1 MGCDIHCYIE
11 YKPAE
16 SNDWSDFGGCI
27 NPGRNYD
34 LFAKLAGI
42 RNYDEI
48 TPIAKPRGYPEDAA
62 GAARCDQWMYVTDS
76 PGEGYCSP
84 ERAECWVENGA
95 SKYRDSEKKYVS
107 NPDWHTHSWLT
118 ADEFAVAIE
127 GSGEPEY
134 EAILAAMRSF
144 EAGGA
149 QARIVFRA
157 TGITAYLSN
166 GGTIEKAQA
175 IAAHESPRT
184 TKLYDRT
191 NDKPTLDEIEKITI

>member
-11 YKPAE
+11 YKPAG
-16 SNDWSDFGGCI
+16 SDDWSDFGGRI

-48 TPIAKPRGYPEDAA
+48 EPVAKPRGYPKDAA
-62 GAARCDQWMYVTDS
+62 YEA
-76 PGEGYCSP
+76 
-84 ERAECWVENGA
+84 
-95 SKYRDSEKKYVS
+95 EKKYVS

-149 QARIVFRA
+149 QARIVFWFD
-157 TGITAYLSN
+157 N
-166 GGTIEKAQA
+166 
-175 IAAHESPRT
+175 
-184 TKLYDRT
+184 
-191 NDKPTLDEIEKITI
+191 

>member
-11 YKPAE
+11 YKSP
-16 SNDWSDFGGCI
+16 NTDDWSDFGGRI

-42 RNYDEI
+42 RNYDEVE
-48 TPIAKPRGYPEDAA
+48 PVVKPRGYPEDAA
-62 GAARCDQWMYVTDS
+62 ASARLDQWLYVTNS
-76 PGEGYCSP
+76 PGEGYVSV

-95 SKYRDSEKKYVS
+95 SKYQDSDKAFVS

-118 ADEFAVAIE
+118 TGEYATAIE

-144 EAGGA
+144 EAGGF
-149 QARIVFRA
+149 QSRVVFWFD
-157 TGITAYLSN
+157 N
-166 GGTIEKAQA
+166 
-175 IAAHESPRT
+175 
-184 TKLYDRT
+184 
-191 NDKPTLDEIEKITI
+191 